1 MSTTT
6 VLAPAQSY
14 ELSSFRQPEHN
25 GSTPQTPPGQVEDG
39 QRLVATAYSRF
50 SDIQKQSVAWFVA
63 FCGLLASMST
73 TSILSAVPEIMETF
87 DTTPTVINISNALYL
102 VVIGLSS
109 CFWGP
114 LADTFGRKPVY
125 TMSTTMFLLASIG
138 TALSPTLVA
147 FFFFRALTAVQ
158 VSTFL
163 ILGSSCI
170 SDIYHPIERA
180 TAMGWFLRGTVFGPA
195 FGPIISGIIVT
206 YTSWRIIFWVQA
218 SLSGLAS
225 LLCFFIMKETLQ
237 TTPRHREL
245 RGQGVHA
252 ATKTLWKSL
261 NPILVFR
268 LLSEKNLLCVSLASA
283 SMAFN
288 MYSLLTPI
296 RYILNPRLGLTT
308 PLQSGLLYLAPGGGY
323 LLGSL
328 IGGRLS
334 DRIVKFWM
342 KRRGFRLW
350 EDRLRGSVILL
361 GLTLPGSTLLYGW
374 TVDRG
379 FGGIGLPVVCMFV
392 QGISQT
398 SAFPSLNTY
407 IMDVMQ
413 QNSGKASASHYFV
426 RYALSAAATA
436 SCIPMIDAIGI
447 GWTATISSSMV
458 LAGSGLVLV
467 TIHSGE
473 KLSANVTRLSSV
485 GHGILLKKHLW
496 LRQYSASG
504 VAGAIARGLRAD
516 ATLVFG
522 QEEAGTA
529 ICVDSSGIL
538 LTCAHCVAE
547 VEEELDLESSHWL
560 VFESGQIVEAKCVAW
575 DGRRDL
581 ALLKVVAAQGMPDPQ
596 VSGGPKSSSQG
607 RCGFPC
613 ALPDTSSPP
622 LNDVL
627 VCFGHPG
634 SEDLESEQPGV
645 ATGYDVLVMSEG
657 RFRGYAEGQDPQDN
671 EKIGALKHDCWT
683 YWGHSGAPLFRKR
696 SKLLVG
702 LHSSWDD
709 ETGMRRGV
717 PVEAISDFLVEH
729 SQHLGRK

>member
-6 VLAPAQSY
+6 VLAPAQIY
-14 ELSSFRQPEHN
+14 ELSTFRQPENN

-39 QRLVATAYSRF
+39 QRLVATAYCRF

-102 VVIGLSS
+102 VVIGLFS

-147 FFFFRALTAVQ
+147 FFIFRALTAVQ
-158 VSTFL
+158 VGTFL

-180 TAMGWFLRGTVFGPA
+180 TAMG
-195 FGPIISGIIVT
+195 
-206 YTSWRIIFWVQA
+206 
-218 SLSGLAS
+218 
-225 LLCFFIMKETLQ
+225 
-237 TTPRHREL
+237 
-245 RGQGVHA
+245 QGVHA
-252 ATKTLWKSL
+252 ATKTLWKAL

-323 LLGSL
+323 LLDSL

-334 DRIVKFWM
+334 DHIVKFWM
-342 KRRGFRLW
+342 KRRGFHLW
-350 EDRLRGSVILL
+350 EDRLRGSVTLL
-361 GLTLPGSTLLYGW
+361 DLALLGSTLLYGW

-426 RYALSAAATA
+426 RYALWLLPLQAA
-436 SCIPMIDAIGI
+436 
-447 GWTATISSSMV
+447 
-458 LAGSGLVLV
+458 
-467 TIHSGE
+467 
-473 KLSANVTRLSSV
+473 
-485 GHGILLKKHLW
+485 
-496 LRQYSASG
+496 
-504 VAGAIARGLRAD
+504 
-516 ATLVFG
+516 
-522 QEEAGTA
+522 
-529 ICVDSSGIL
+529 
-538 LTCAHCVAE
+538 
-547 VEEELDLESSHWL
+547 
-560 VFESGQIVEAKCVAW
+560 
-575 DGRRDL
+575 
-581 ALLKVVAAQGMPDPQ
+581 
-596 VSGGPKSSSQG
+596 
-607 RCGFPC
+607 FP
-613 ALPDTSSPP
+613 
-622 LNDVL
+622 
-627 VCFGHPG
+627 
-634 SEDLESEQPGV
+634 
-645 ATGYDVLVMSEG
+645 
-657 RFRGYAEGQDPQDN
+657 
-671 EKIGALKHDCWT
+671 
-683 YWGHSGAPLFRKR
+683 
-696 SKLLVG
+696 
-702 LHSSWDD
+702 
-709 ETGMRRGV
+709 
-717 PVEAISDFLVEH
+717 
-729 SQHLGRK
+729 

>member
-6 VLAPAQSY
+6 VLAPAQVY
-14 ELSSFRQPEHN
+14 ELSTFRQPENN
-25 GSTPQTPPGQVEDG
+25 GSTPQTSPGQVEDG

-50 SDIQKQSVAWFVA
+50 SDIQIQSVAWFVA

-73 TSILSAVPEIMETF
+73 TSILSVVPEIMETF
-87 DTTPTVINISNALYL
+87 DTTATVINISNALYL

-125 TMSTTMFLLASIG
+125 T
-138 TALSPTLVA
+138 
-147 FFFFRALTAVQ
+147 
-158 VSTFL
+158 
-163 ILGSSCI
+163 
-170 SDIYHPIERA
+170 IERA
-180 TAMGWFLRGTVFGPA
+180 AAMGWFLRGTLFGPA

-218 SLSGLAS
+218 SLTGLAS
-225 LLCFFIMKETLQ
+225 LLCFFVMKETLQ
-237 TTPRHREL
+237 TTPRLREL

-252 ATKTLWKSL
+252 AAKTLWKSL

-328 IGGRLS
+328 VGGRLS
-334 DRIVKFWM
+334 DHIVKFWM

-350 EDRLRGSVILL
+350 EDRLRGSFILL
-361 GLTLPGSTLLYGW
+361 GLALPGSTLLYGW

-447 GWTATISSSMV
+447 GWTATISSFMV
-458 LAGSGLVLV
+458 LAGSGLVLL
-467 TIHSGE
+467 TIHSGGSWRGNQE
-473 KLSANVTRLSSV
+473 
-485 GHGILLKKHLW
+485 
-496 LRQYSASG
+496 RQA
-504 VAGAIARGLRAD
+504 
-516 ATLVFG
+516 
-522 QEEAGTA
+522 
-529 ICVDSSGIL
+529 
-538 LTCAHCVAE
+538 
-547 VEEELDLESSHWL
+547 
-560 VFESGQIVEAKCVAW
+560 
-575 DGRRDL
+575 
-581 ALLKVVAAQGMPDPQ
+581 
-596 VSGGPKSSSQG
+596 
-607 RCGFPC
+607 
-613 ALPDTSSPP
+613 
-622 LNDVL
+622 
-627 VCFGHPG
+627 
-634 SEDLESEQPGV
+634 
-645 ATGYDVLVMSEG
+645 
-657 RFRGYAEGQDPQDN
+657 
-671 EKIGALKHDCWT
+671 
-683 YWGHSGAPLFRKR
+683 
-696 SKLLVG
+696 
-702 LHSSWDD
+702 
-709 ETGMRRGV
+709 
-717 PVEAISDFLVEH
+717 
-729 SQHLGRK
+729 

>member
-6 VLAPAQSY
+6 VLAPAQVY
-14 ELSSFRQPEHN
+14 ELSTFRQPENN
-25 GSTPQTPPGQVEDG
+25 GSTPQTSPGQVEDG

-73 TSILSAVPEIMETF
+73 TSILSAVLEIMETF
-87 DTTPTVINISNALYL
+87 DTTATVINISNALYL

-125 TMSTTMFLLASIG
+125 TVSTTMFLLASIG

-147 FFFFRALTAVQ
+147 FFVFRALTAVQ

-180 TAMGWFLRGTVFGPA
+180 AAMGWFLRGTLFGPA

-218 SLSGLAS
+218 SLTGLAS
-225 LLCFFIMKETLQ
+225 FLCFFVMKETLQ
-237 TTPRHREL
+237 TTPRLREL

-252 ATKTLWKSL
+252 AAKTLWKSL

-328 IGGRLS
+328 VGGRLS
-334 DRIVKFWM
+334 DHIVKFWM

-361 GLTLPGSTLLYGW
+361 GLALPGSTLLYGW

-447 GWTATISSSMV
+447 GWTATISSFMV
-458 LAGSGLVLV
+458 LAGSGLVLL
-467 TIHSGE
+467 TIHSGGSWRGNQE
-473 KLSANVTRLSSV
+473 
-485 GHGILLKKHLW
+485 
-496 LRQYSASG
+496 RQA
-504 VAGAIARGLRAD
+504 
-516 ATLVFG
+516 
-522 QEEAGTA
+522 
-529 ICVDSSGIL
+529 
-538 LTCAHCVAE
+538 
-547 VEEELDLESSHWL
+547 
-560 VFESGQIVEAKCVAW
+560 
-575 DGRRDL
+575 
-581 ALLKVVAAQGMPDPQ
+581 
-596 VSGGPKSSSQG
+596 
-607 RCGFPC
+607 
-613 ALPDTSSPP
+613 
-622 LNDVL
+622 
-627 VCFGHPG
+627 
-634 SEDLESEQPGV
+634 
-645 ATGYDVLVMSEG
+645 
-657 RFRGYAEGQDPQDN
+657 
-671 EKIGALKHDCWT
+671 
-683 YWGHSGAPLFRKR
+683 
-696 SKLLVG
+696 
-702 LHSSWDD
+702 
-709 ETGMRRGV
+709 
-717 PVEAISDFLVEH
+717 
-729 SQHLGRK
+729 